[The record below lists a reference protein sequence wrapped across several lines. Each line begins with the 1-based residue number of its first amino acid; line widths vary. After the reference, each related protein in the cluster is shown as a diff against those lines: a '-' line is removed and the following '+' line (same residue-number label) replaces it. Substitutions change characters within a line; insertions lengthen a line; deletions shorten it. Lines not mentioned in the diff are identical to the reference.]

1 MAATMFQCN
10 ENGYTVQHLLFKTN
24 KPKKGKLYCDLIN
37 CQSKLILNKIPTSV
51 ISVKYITVV
60 GQKKIQCI
68 QCALS

>member
-24 KPKKGKLYCDLIN
+24 KQKKGKLYCDLII

-51 ISVKYITVV
+51 ISVKYIF

>member
-24 KPKKGKLYCDLIN
+24 KQKKGKLYCDLIN

-51 ISVKYITVV
+51 ISVKYKV

>member
-24 KPKKGKLYCDLIN
+24 KQKKGKLYCDLIN

-51 ISVKYITVV
+51 ISEKYIV
-60 GQKKIQCI
+60 GQKKIQFI